1 VPLGGGGVDPEKKEE
16 KKRSL
21 GISWP
26 DVRKYVTISR
36 EKW

>member
-1 VPLGGGGVDPEKKEE
+1 VGEEGGGVDPEKRKE
-16 KKRSL
+16 KSL

-26 DVRKYVTISR
+26 DVRKYVTICR